1 DMSYNFLDMLYD
13 PANYLRSKG
22 VSLSDCQLIN
32 TNQLTSPIVYQ
43 ANTQFMDN
51 QWIIRNRIGS
61 IVLAMRLMIVKS
73 LKLVRILGILNYL
86 RDFIFV
92 QNAEVRNFVQHKI
105 DLIKKEMNVDRDVIV
120 KSF

>member
-1 DMSYNFLDMLYD
+1 QIKDIAYPNLIDDRDIIYDMSYNFLDMLYD

-92 QNAEVRNFVQHKI
+92 QNAEVRN
-105 DLIKKEMNVDRDVIV
+105 LDR
-120 KSF
+120 K